1 MRNIAHESP
10 ETSTALHVLRE
21 RTNSLHARLDSQSE
35 LAVLLEPGC
44 SLADYQTATMSLAA
58 AYRGVDSALAKG
70 ERYCPPALPAYIP
83 RLPHLLADILLFGL
97 TAPASP
103 VFELSAPSS
112 NASYLGMRYVI
123 EGSNLGARVIYRS
136 LQNSDIAQSIGVDK
150 CYWSSAQ
157 TWQLSWPALL
167 RKLAELRTHKEWDE
181 AANSACLVF
190 EHFIR
195 FLTPEKRS

>member
-21 RTNSLHARLDSQSE
+21 RTNLLHARLDSQSDLTIL
-35 LAVLLEPGC
+35 LAPGC
-44 SLADYQTATMSLAA
+44 SLAEYQTATMSLAA
-58 AYRGVDSALAKG
+58 AYRGVDFALAKG
-70 ERYCPPALPAYIP
+70 VRYCPPALPAYIP

-103 VFELSAPSS
+103 VFELSSPSS

-123 EGSNLGARVIYRS
+123 EGSNLGAQVIYRA
-136 LQNSDIAQSIGVDK
+136 LQHSAIAQLIEVDK
-150 CYWSSAQ
+150 CYWSRAH
-157 TWQLSWPALL
+157 TWQSSWPTLL
-167 RKLAELRTHKEWDE
+167 QQLADLHTHDECEE

-195 FLTPEKRS
+195 FLMPERK